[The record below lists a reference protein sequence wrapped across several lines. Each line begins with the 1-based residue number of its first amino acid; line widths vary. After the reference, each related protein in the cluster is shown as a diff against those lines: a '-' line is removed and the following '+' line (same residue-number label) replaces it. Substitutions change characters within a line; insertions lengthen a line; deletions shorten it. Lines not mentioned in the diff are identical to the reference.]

1 MIRAYKAYM
10 AEVTAYS
17 AVELD
22 NHLRGKNGILSR
34 VEELA
39 RNLRDYNPRY
49 DLALWMAMDSPDTTL
64 EEIAL
69 QISLLRRELLD
80 VENLPKER
88 IETIRDFCVRAS
100 RQFSSEVQE
109 P

>member
-22 NHLRGKNGILSR
+22 NRLRGKNGSLRR

-39 RNLRDYNPRY
+39 RTLRDYDPRY

-69 QISLLRRELLD
+69 QISLLKMELLD
-80 VENLPKER
+80 VENLPRER
-88 IETIRDFCVRAS
+88 IEALRDFCVRAS
-100 RQFSSEVQE
+100 KQFSSEVQE